1 MFKTGIKVDIPF
13 LISLT
18 ILVVAGFLIFSS
30 ASLGLLSK
38 NTVKYANV
46 AFNQTF
52 FGLFLGSLACLVT
65 SKIPFQF
72 YKKNAFYIF
81 LGALILTLL
90 VFVPGIGLSHG
101 GAKRWVSFKLISFQP
116 AEFLKIAYV
125 IYFAAWVAQAKDKV
139 KSFSHGLLPFAII
152 TSLVGAVLL
161 AQPDT
166 DTFMVTVAGG
176 LGIFLAGGGRWR
188 HIALL
193 LLIGVIGLGAVAYTR
208 PYVMKRITTFISPNE
223 NAQGSGY
230 QIQQSLIAVG
240 SGGFY
245 GRGFGQSIQKF
256 NFLPEPIGDSIF
268 AVSAEE
274 FGFIG
279 STLLILLFV
288 FFALRGLKIATNV
301 SDPFGRLLIVGIVI
315 LIISQAFINIG
326 AMVGILPLS
335 GITLPFVS
343 HGGTSLFIA
352 LAEAGIILNI
362 SKQARNKH

>member
-1 MFKTGIKVDIPF
+1 MNKIKADIPF
-13 LISLT
+13 LISLI

-38 NTVKYANV
+38 NSIKYTNV

-65 SKIPFQF
+65 SKIPFEF
-72 YKKNAFYIF
+72 YKKNAFFLLIAGFIF
-81 LGALILTLL
+81 TLL
-90 VFVPGIGLSHG
+90 VFVPGLGVSHG
-101 GAKRWVSFKLISFQP
+101 GAKRWVTFKVISFQP
-116 AEFLKIAYV
+116 SEILKIAYI
-125 IYFAAWVAQAKDKV
+125 IYFAAWVARAKDKV
-139 KSFSHGLLPFAII
+139 KTFSHGLLPFIII
-152 TSLVGAVLL
+152 TGLVGAVLL

-176 LGIFLAGGGRWR
+176 LAIFLAGGGRWK

-193 LLIGVIGLGAVAYTR
+193 VLVGIIGLGVVAYAR
-208 PYVMKRITTFISPNE
+208 PYVMSRITTFISPDK

-240 SGGFY
+240 SGGLY

-288 FFALRGLKIATNV
+288 FFALRGLKIAASV
-301 SDPFGRLLIVGIVI
+301 PDPFGRLLIVGIVI
-315 LIISQAFINIG
+315 LIISQAFVNIG

-335 GITLPFVS
+335 GIPLPFVS
-343 HGGTSLFIA
+343 HGGTALFIA
-352 LAEAGIILNI
+352 LAEAGIILNV
-362 SKQARNKH
+362 SKTAHKRH